1 MNSWELTSTENPAL
15 DHSLSTSPH
24 RVCFTSSSQS
34 TRTQISLQ
42 EPGEQQPSFVIYS
55 AFDLFTE
62 SSGTP
67 AVFDGCDIISEEV
80 LLSC

>member
-1 MNSWELTSTENPAL
+1 MNSWELAPTENPASE
-15 DHSLSTSPH
+15 HSLPASPH

-42 EPGEQQPSFVIYS
+42 EPREQQPSFVIYS

-62 SSGTP
+62 SCETP
-67 AVFDGCDIISEEV
+67 AVFDGCDIISEV
-80 LLSC
+80 LFSC